1 MRHPHLHQI
10 ACRFDLDQRT
20 ETGHILTHLFTYV
33 SSGLNRENVRLSVGM
48 CLGPDH
54 KPNTLPKPSQ
64 SALHV
69 NNLTLLFLTCYVQL
83 SGFQRC
89 PGGGGGVLGVMGMI
103 KWSQKSRPK
112 KIPSASSKT

>member
-1 MRHPHLHQI
+1 M
-10 ACRFDLDQRT
+10 
-20 ETGHILTHLFTYV
+20 HLFTYV

-69 NNLTLLFLTCYVQL
+69 NNFTLLFLTCYVQL
-83 SGFQRC
+83 SGFQQC
-89 PGGGGGVLGVMGMI
+89 PGGGGGGVTRSDGDDQMES
-103 KWSQKSRPK
+103 KVKTQKNP
-112 KIPSASSKT
+112 